1 MTIQK
6 MNNKFDAF
14 YWSDKYKNNSTGWDL
29 GNTSTPLKNYF
40 DQLIDKSISILIP
53 GGGNGY
59 EAEYLNNLGF
69 NHVYILDIAKQPL
82 KNFRTR
88 VPHFPIENL
97 INEDFFAHKG
107 EYDLIIEQTFF
118 CALDPSLREMY
129 SNKMHELLK
138 EKGNLVGLLFNF
150 PLTEKGPPFGGSKK
164 EYSNLFSKQ
173 FKIKILEKSYNSIA
187 ERNGKELFIKFE
199 KK

>member
-88 VPHFPIENL
+88 VPHFSIENL

>member
-1 MTIQK
+1 

-14 YWSDKYKNNSTGWDL
+14 YWSDKYKNNSTGWDI
-29 GNTSTPLKNYF
+29 GQISTPLKNYF

-53 GGGNGY
+53 GGGNCY

-69 NHVYILDIAKQPL
+69 NNVYILDIVKQPL
-82 KNFRTR
+82 ENFKSRS
-88 VPHFPIENL
+88 PHFPIENL
-97 INEDFFAHKG
+97 INEDFFDHKG
-107 EYDLIIEQTFF
+107 QYDLIIEQTFF

-129 SNKMHELLK
+129 TNKIHELLTDNGK
-138 EKGNLVGLLFNF
+138 LIGLLFDF
-150 PLTEKGPPFGGSKK
+150 PLTEQGPPFGGDKK
-164 EYSNLFSKQ
+164 EYINLFSNQ
-173 FKIKILEKSYNSIA
+173 FKIKILERSYNSIA